1 MGKQAC
7 RPRYI
12 AAISPLY
19 LACFPPVSPLTRH
32 HVAARGHQRAAQ
44 GGVLRAT
51 VEELGLGLGLGSGL
65 TLTLTPTPTQTLTL
79 TLTLARSRSTCSGG
93 GTRTTKA
100 ETTRGTRARSW
111 SCALSYRSKLALAA

>member
-51 VEELGLGLGLGSGL
+51 VEEYLQYWGYEYYAGRDNAGQSGAL
-65 TLTLTPTPTQTLTL
+65 LV
-79 TLTLARSRSTCSGG
+79 LAW
-93 GTRTTKA
+93 
-100 ETTRGTRARSW
+100 E
-111 SCALSYRSKLALAA
+111 